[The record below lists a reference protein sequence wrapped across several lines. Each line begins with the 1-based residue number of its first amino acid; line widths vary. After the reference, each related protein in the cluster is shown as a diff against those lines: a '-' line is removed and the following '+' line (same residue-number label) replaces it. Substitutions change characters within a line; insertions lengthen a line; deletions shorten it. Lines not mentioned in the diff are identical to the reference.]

1 LLFKV
6 SASAVVVVVLARVA
20 PAIVFAATR
29 VDRTFV
35 APVVVAVRAAT
46 VLEALRETI
55 R

>member
-1 LLFKV
+1 MLSV
-6 SASAVVVVVLARVA
+6 SAIAVAVAVLARVA

-35 APVVVAVRAAT
+35 ASVVVAVRAAT
-46 VLEALRETI
+46 VLDALRETI